1 MLDAVIVGGG
11 IAGLAAAWDLRNRDI
26 LVLEASDRLGGRIRS
41 ETRDPY
47 WLNLGAHVFS
57 GPGSATAR
65 LCADVGVEVASVPG
79 QLAAVELNGRL
90 VVGGRPEL
98 YPLSLGLRYFVVSP
112 DTQPKDHL
120 LMAAAVLM
128 TLPVVL
134 LFFLGQRYFVRGVV
148 MSGIKG

>member
-1 MLDAVIVGGG
+1 MMDAVIVGGG
-11 IAGLAAAWDLRNRDI
+11 IAGLASAWDLRNRDI

-41 ETRDPY
+41 EARDPY

-98 YPLSLGLRYFVVSP
+98 YPLRLALTASERAGPGEGGCTAAAGCGALHGSGCTARGRIGAAGAP
-112 DTQPKDHL
+112 A
-120 LMAAAVLM
+120 AAAV
-128 TLPVVL
+128 
-134 LFFLGQRYFVRGVV
+134 R
-148 MSGIKG
+148 